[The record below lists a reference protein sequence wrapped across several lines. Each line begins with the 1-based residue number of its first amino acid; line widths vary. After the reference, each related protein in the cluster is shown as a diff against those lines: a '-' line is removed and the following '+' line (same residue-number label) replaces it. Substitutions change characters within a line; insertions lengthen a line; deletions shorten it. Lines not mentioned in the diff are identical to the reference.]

1 MVTSNRPR
9 AKPNIRRASDRPLVP
24 RRTQL
29 QASKVGEETPPTVEL
44 DVELT
49 MNTMTTLA
57 IFDEE
62 GHLVDIV
69 FEGWLQPGHH
79 RLRWVSGHRS
89 GRFKCLL
96 DTPWVRL
103 VKYIEIG
110 DPNPTG
116 L

>member
-1 MVTSNRPR
+1 MVTTNRRR
-9 AKPNIRRASDRPLVP
+9 AKPRIKSASDRGPLVS
-24 RRTQL
+24 RQTQL
-29 QASKVGEETPPTVEL
+29 QANKVDEVTPTVEL

-49 MNTMTTLA
+49 MNTMMTLA
-57 IFDEE
+57 IFDES